1 MEENEIKMVEEFV
14 DFYEILKKD
23 AYTLLVKKSKSLT
36 DYAGYLDFYE
46 NTVNLHYA
54 PSIDSTFDFIQAMI
68 KTNWYSVMHD
78 MIRRDIQL
86 WEKNQDITNISLVFD
101 LPRERVSFTVHYKK
115 NITKS

>member
-1 MEENEIKMVEEFV
+1 MLDVHEIYNVLR
-14 DFYEILKKD
+14 FYEILKKD

-68 KTNWYSVMHD
+68 KTNWYSVIHD